1 MATTTDT
8 FREVL
13 PPPTERYSILGWLHK
28 NLFSNW
34 YNTLLT
40 LSMVVLAVVAIQ
52 AAISWGIEQARWEVI
67 VNNLKLFMIGQYPI
81 EQAWRVWLSL
91 YILAA
96 VIGLSWGTTVRGYRG
111 VAAVLIGG
119 PLFLAVLPFSLSNR
133 LNMVGLVGIG
143 LVSYWTGRSWK
154 ERLRRFS
161 LISWVIYF
169 PLLLIII
176 RGVTG
181 DEGFMPQVETRLWGG
196 LLLTLL
202 LAVIGIVFAFP
213 IGVSLALGR
222 RSDLPVIR
230 WVSTIYI
237 EFVRGVPL
245 ITILFTLNLMLP
257 LFLPEGI
264 RPDSI
269 LRAMVAIT
277 MFSAAYMAENIRGGL
292 QAIPTGQYEAA
303 HAIGLSGFY
312 TTTFI
317 ILPQALRTVIPV
329 LVGQFIGLAKDT
341 TLVVI
346 IGLFDILGIGKA
358 VLGNPEY
365 IGTSREVYIFIA
377 AVFFVF
383 SYAMSYASRRLE
395 IALGVGER

>member
-8 FREVL
+8 FRKVL
-13 PPPTERYSILGWLHK
+13 PPPSERSTILGWLRK
-28 NLFSNW
+28 NLFSTW
-34 YNTLLT
+34 YNGLLT
-40 LSMVVLAVVAIQ
+40 VVSLMVALLATRSLINWALN
-52 AAISWGIEQARWEVI
+52 QARWEVI
-67 VNNLKLFMIGQYPI
+67 VNNLRLFMIGQYPI
-81 EQAWRVWLSL
+81 EQAWRVWISL
-91 YILAA
+91 FILAA

-111 VAAVLIGG
+111 VAAVLIMG
-119 PLFLAVLPFSLSNR
+119 PLLLAILPFSLQNR
-133 LNMVGLVGIG
+133 LNMVGLVIVG
-143 LVSYWTGRSWK
+143 VVTYWAGRNWK
-154 ERLRRFS
+154 EHLRRFS
-161 LISWVIYF
+161 LISWLIYF
-169 PLLLIII
+169 PLLLLII
-176 RGVTG
+176 RGLTG
-181 DEGFMPQVETRLWGG
+181 DEGFMPLVETRLWGG

-213 IGVSLALGR
+213 IGVALALGR
-222 RSDLPVIR
+222 RSELPVIR

-257 LFLPEGI
+257 LFLPEGL
-264 RPDSI
+264 RPESI

-303 HAIGLSGFY
+303 HAIGLSGFH

-341 TLVVI
+341 TLVAI
-346 IGLFDILGIGKA
+346 LGLFDILGIGRS

-365 IGTSREVYIFIA
+365 IGTSREVYIFVA

-395 IALGVGER
+395 VALGVGER